1 MDLSRR
7 TLILYLTYLLFL
19 FMMTSS
25 ITAGHTVTSTSWNH
39 PSTAYTGVAACA
51 LVFGVLFGVAGL
63 IMTITG
69 ANDANIAPAE
79 VLEAELGEVVRRYST
94 SSDRCSSEWAWL
106 PSSPAFPCAC
116 TPDIRRGEVK
126 PPEQPPT
133 GAMKTAKI
141 RPDTHRSGPPVDKM
155 LRGGIRI
162 AKISFSILPNASG
175 TQAVGPFSTTL
186 KSTSNIPAKE
196 LFISLSTS
204 PWFIVI

>member
-39 PSTAYTGVAACA
+39 PSTAYTAACA

-79 VLEAELGEVVRRYST
+79 VLEAELGEVGSPLLDIIGPVFLGVGVASLIAGVSMCMYARYPT
-94 SSDRCSSEWAWL
+94 
-106 PSSPAFPCAC
+106 
-116 TPDIRRGEVK
+116 RRG
-126 PPEQPPT
+126 Q
-133 GAMKTAKI
+133 AA
-141 RPDTHRSGPPVDKM
+141 RAAAN
-155 LRGGIRI
+155 RG
-162 AKISFSILPNASG
+162 NEDCEDQ
-175 TQAVGPFSTTL
+175 T
-186 KSTSNIPAKE
+186 
-196 LFISLSTS
+196 
-204 PWFIVI
+204 

>member
-79 VLEAELGEVVRRYST
+79 VLEAELGEVGSPLLDIIGPVFLGVGVASLIAGVSMCMYARYPT
-94 SSDRCSSEWAWL
+94 
-106 PSSPAFPCAC
+106 
-116 TPDIRRGEVK
+116 RRG
-126 PPEQPPT
+126 Q
-133 GAMKTAKI
+133 AA
-141 RPDTHRSGPPVDKM
+141 RAAAN
-155 LRGGIRI
+155 RG
-162 AKISFSILPNASG
+162 NEDCEDQ
-175 TQAVGPFSTTL
+175 T
-186 KSTSNIPAKE
+186 
-196 LFISLSTS
+196 
-204 PWFIVI
+204 